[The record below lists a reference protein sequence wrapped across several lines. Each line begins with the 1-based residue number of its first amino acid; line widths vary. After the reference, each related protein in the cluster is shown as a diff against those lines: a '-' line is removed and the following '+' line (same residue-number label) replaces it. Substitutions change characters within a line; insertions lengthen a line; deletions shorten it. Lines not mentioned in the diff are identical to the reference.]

1 MNASRQ
7 FRIYDE
13 KFAFPLRTAH
23 GVWER
28 RRSMILREEKDNGLV
43 SYGEVAPTPG
53 FADCSLDDF
62 LPEGRAWVR
71 GESPNH
77 SPLFLSALSCLSSE
91 IWQPVDGFEKKPVL
105 CAGLDA
111 SGENAPSHTRK
122 RKIGLGS
129 LKDEIDEILG
139 WMSNL
144 PDRSKV
150 RLDANGSLNVESLRL
165 WIDALEGESR
175 LEFVEQP
182 LPDAQFD
189 DLKLLSRETSVL
201 FALDETIVS
210 AGGPE
215 ALRQRG
221 WEGYC
226 VIKPSLIP
234 DWRETIRFIKSES
247 EKSIVSTVFESPF
260 GYEAVCRCASHSI
273 AVAGLD
279 RSLFRGNSKEFVEHH
294 ARPLIPNAV
303 GIRQLDQLW
312 ASL

>member
-1 MNASRQ
+1 MNTSRQ

-23 GVWER
+23 GEWEG
-28 RRSMILREEKDNGLV
+28 RRSMILREEKEDGLV

-53 FADCSLDDF
+53 FGDCSLDD
-62 LPEGRAWVR
+62 LLSEAQVWVR
-71 GESPNH
+71 MESPNH
-77 SPLFLSALSCLSSE
+77 SLIFLSALSCLSSE
-91 IWQPVDGFEKKPVL
+91 IWRTVDGFEKKPVL

-111 SGENAPSHTRK
+111 PGENVPSLTRK
-122 RKIGLGS
+122 RKIGLRS
-129 LKDEIDEILG
+129 PKDEIDEILEWVSG
-139 WMSNL
+139 L

-150 RLDANGSLNVESLRL
+150 RLDANGSLNLESLRL

-182 LPDAQFD
+182 LPDVQFD
-189 DLKLLSRETSVL
+189 DLKLLSRETSVP

-234 DWRETIRFIKSES
+234 NWRETIRFIKSEP

-294 ARPLIPNAV
+294 ACPLIPHAV
-303 GIRQLDQLW
+303 SIRQLDQLW

>member
-13 KFAFPLRTAH
+13 KFDYSLHTSH
-23 GVWER
+23 GVWEHR
-28 RRSMILREEKDNGLV
+28 GSMILREENDDGLV
-43 SYGEVAPTPG
+43 SYGEAAPTPG
-53 FADCSLDDF
+53 FAGCGLEDL
-62 LPEGRAWVR
+62 LPEARAWVR
-71 GESPNH
+71 GENLNH
-77 SPLFLSALSCLSSE
+77 SPVFLSALSCLSSE
-91 IWQPVDGFEKKPVL
+91 IWRASDDFEKKTVL
-105 CAGLDA
+105 SAVLDA
-111 SGENAPSHTRK
+111 SGENVSSFTRK
-122 RKIGLGS
+122 RKIGLVS
-129 LKDEIDEILG
+129 PKEEIDEILG
-139 WMSNL
+139 WMSDL
-144 PDRSKV
+144 PDQSKV
-150 RLDANGSLNVESLRL
+150 RLDANGSLNIESLRL
-165 WIDALEGESR
+165 WVDALESESR

-221 WEGYC
+221 WEGYY

-234 DWRETIRFIKSES
+234 DWRETIRFIKSEP

-260 GYEAVCRCASHSI
+260 GYEAVCRCASFSI

-279 RSLFRGNSKEFVEHH
+279 RSLFKGNSKEFIEHH
-294 ARPLIPNAV
+294 ACPLIPNAV